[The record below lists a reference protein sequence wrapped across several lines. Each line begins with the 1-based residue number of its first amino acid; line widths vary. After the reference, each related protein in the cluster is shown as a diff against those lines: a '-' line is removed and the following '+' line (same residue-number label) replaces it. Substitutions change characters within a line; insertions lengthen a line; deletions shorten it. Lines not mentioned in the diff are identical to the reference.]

1 METTLSS
8 KGQIVLPQRVR
19 RKLALR
25 PGTKFACRLASGS
38 IVLTPKTSRLGKA
51 RLVRDAAT
59 RLIITQGPP
68 GGPVVTSEQVRAAL
82 ADFP

>member
-38 IVLTPKTSRLGKA
+38 IVLTPKTSPLGKI
-51 RLVRDAAT
+51 RLARDAAT
-59 RLIITQGPP
+59 GLMVTQGPP
-68 GGPVVTSEQVRAAL
+68 DGPVVTSAAL
-82 ADFP
+82 AEFP